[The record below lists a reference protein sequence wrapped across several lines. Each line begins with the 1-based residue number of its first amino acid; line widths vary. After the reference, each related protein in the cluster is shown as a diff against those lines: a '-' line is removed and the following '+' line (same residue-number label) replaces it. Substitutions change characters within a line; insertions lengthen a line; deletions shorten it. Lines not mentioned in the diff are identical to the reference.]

1 MAEEKSKP
9 TIPVFKLCLLILSLF
24 NLACIALIF
33 SYLLIVFPKQQTQIL
48 GDLLNSS
55 FLTDKFQS
63 LEDRVG
69 SLKQSTL
76 DEAKSIIGKMQDDA
90 VGIFLQKVHKFKS
103 DREVYLDK
111 TLLALYSIK
120 KRLYQGISYNDLL
133 FNIKNYYD
141 SDIDDKIQNAMILLN
156 KHSYIG
162 VSSFYELQSKL
173 PGILIEN
180 KVDNK
185 ILSEFISVQS
195 KESLVSEEAL
205 ARIRELVILGE
216 LDSAIDSIKNL
227 PQQHLFADWLEEAK
241 AVAAVHCALEEIF
254 KDLKD
259 EVMRDD

>member
-90 VGIFLQKVHKFKS
+90 VGIFLEKVRKLKS

-111 TLLALYSIK
+111 ALLT
-120 KRLYQGISYNDLL
+120 
-133 FNIKNYYD
+133 
-141 SDIDDKIQNAMILLN
+141 
-156 KHSYIG
+156 
-162 VSSFYELQSKL
+162 SS
-173 PGILIEN
+173 
-180 KVDNK
+180 
-185 ILSEFISVQS
+185 
-195 KESLVSEEAL
+195 
-205 ARIRELVILGE
+205 
-216 LDSAIDSIKNL
+216 
-227 PQQHLFADWLEEAK
+227 
-241 AVAAVHCALEEIF
+241 
-254 KDLKD
+254 
-259 EVMRDD
+259 